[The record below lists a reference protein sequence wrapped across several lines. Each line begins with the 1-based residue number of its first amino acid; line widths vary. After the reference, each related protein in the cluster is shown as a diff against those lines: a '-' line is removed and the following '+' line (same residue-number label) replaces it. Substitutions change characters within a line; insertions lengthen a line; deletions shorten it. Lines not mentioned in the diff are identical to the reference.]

1 MDLKN
6 KLEECPKHY
15 EKFKKACVNV
25 MGALAI
31 LHRNHKLQVSK
42 DLGYEAL

>member
-15 EKFKKACVNV
+15 ENFKKTFVNV
-25 MGALAI
+25 IGAHAI
-31 LHRNHKLQVSK
+31 LHRNHKLR
-42 DLGYEAL
+42 